1 MKVAKIIP
9 TGKTHILIKYKNTK
23 EMRKE
28 IQKNCFDKS
37 STIIQ
42 SQKHKYDD
50 IYEIKTRHGNT
61 DIKNEKH
68 IDMAGKVIT
77 ASEDGSYVVQKIV
90 SNYKKAIKA
99 INKNQTFEKDIE
111 KRIYTKKQGIKIEGK
126 QNMTILD
133 VNTRLK
139 QAEVFIYSQEL
150 QNGLG
155 IKLNRP

>member
-1 MKVAKIIP
+1 MKNK
-9 TGKTHILIKYKNTK
+9 
-23 EMRKE
+23 
-28 IQKNCFDKS
+28 QKW
-37 STIIQ
+37 Q
-42 SQKHKYDD
+42 
-50 IYEIKTRHGNT
+50 
-61 DIKNEKH
+61 
-68 IDMAGKVIT
+68 GKVIT